1 MQKLFIFLLI
11 CLAGCSEPQTKQE
24 KTLIVNGITYT
35 LVRESSTNN
44 GIVDAAL
51 YKKEGTQ
58 KLYTPSLTGR
68 DMIPFL

>member
-1 MQKLFIFLLI
+1 MQKFLIFLLI
-11 CLAGCSEPQTKQE
+11 CLTGCAQPKTKQE
-24 KTLIVNGITYT
+24 KILVVNGISYT

-51 YKKEGTQ
+51 YRKEGTQ
-58 KLYTPSLTGR
+58 KLYTPSLTKK